1 MMIETID
8 KLDEKLRQQMDGR
21 LDEDEELQ
29 LRFIAKSY
37 AMCENA
43 IAVLSNLRTDR
54 SHIYYGRTSDIL
66 GFESAGSYEMIDSIW
81 EEKILNRIH
90 PDDQRRRYLQELIYY
105 QFVSTSHS
113 DKAFDWYL
121 ENAMRMSDNS
131 GKFLPAR
138 HRIFYFKGK
147 GQRGVCYALCL
158 FNLATKTT
166 KLAVMRNSLTG
177 EERAMDIDEKQ
188 LLSERET
195 TIMNMVS
202 EGLSSKVISMRLD
215 ISKNTVDRHRQNI
228 INKLQA
234 SNMAEA
240 CHKAKQLGLLK

>member
-43 IAVLSNLRTDR
+43 IAVLSNLRTDK

-90 PDDQRRRYLQELIYY
+90 PDD
-105 QFVSTSHS
+105 
-113 DKAFDWYL
+113 
-121 ENAMRMSDNS
+121 
-131 GKFLPAR
+131 
-138 HRIFYFKGK
+138 
-147 GQRGVCYALCL
+147 
-158 FNLATKTT
+158 
-166 KLAVMRNSLTG
+166 
-177 EERAMDIDEKQ
+177 
-188 LLSERET
+188 
-195 TIMNMVS
+195 
-202 EGLSSKVISMRLD
+202 
-215 ISKNTVDRHRQNI
+215 
-228 INKLQA
+228 
-234 SNMAEA
+234 
-240 CHKAKQLGLLK
+240 